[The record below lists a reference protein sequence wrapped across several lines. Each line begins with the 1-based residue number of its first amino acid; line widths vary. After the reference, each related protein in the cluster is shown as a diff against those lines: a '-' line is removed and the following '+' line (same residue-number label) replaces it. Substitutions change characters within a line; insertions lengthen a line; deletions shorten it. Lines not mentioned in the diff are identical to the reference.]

1 MVEIIASETVYRGK
15 AFDVRKDHL
24 LFSSGYRE
32 DLDIVV
38 HRESVILIPVD
49 ESGDIWFIRQ
59 YRHATGQELL
69 ELPAGVM
76 EAGEIPEATAGRE
89 IREEI
94 GMAAGQLQR
103 LGSFFLAPGYTTENM
118 YVFLATKLSYSP
130 LNPDEGEVINIVKLP
145 AGEATLMAERG
156 QIHDAKSLA
165 ALLLARP
172 HLAGKPGM

>member
-1 MVEIIASETVYRGK
+1 MVEIIGSKIVYRGK

-24 LFSSGYRE
+24 LFSNGYRE
-32 DLDIVV
+32 ALDIVV

-49 ESGDIWFIRQ
+49 ENGDIWFIRQ

-76 EAGEIPEATAGRE
+76 EAGEVPDFTAGRE

-94 GMAAGQLQR
+94 GMAAGQLQA

-118 YVFLATKLSYSP
+118 YVFMATELSYSP
-130 LNPDEGEVINIVKLP
+130 LKPDEGEVISIVKVS
-145 AGEATLMAERG
+145 ADKAIQMAESG

-165 ALLLARP
+165 ALMLARP
-172 HLAGKPGM
+172 HLMGASKT